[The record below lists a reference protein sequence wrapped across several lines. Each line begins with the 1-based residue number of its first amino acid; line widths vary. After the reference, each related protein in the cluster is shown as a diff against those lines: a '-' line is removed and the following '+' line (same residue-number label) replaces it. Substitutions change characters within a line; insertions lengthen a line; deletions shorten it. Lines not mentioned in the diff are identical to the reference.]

1 MRQITS
7 AASCEQLHLIYS
19 SDIQSKKEKAK
30 GTAPRKRDYTG
41 TATANERTTRA
52 AFFIQ
57 SYEQRGSQPAVPGAL
72 MPASESSLPPLES
85 FLSKARLQEQHL
97 FRAQHHARTRAKTMT
112 MTNSSTPPPPWT
124 CSTVKTKIPAADDLS
139 CPDDSPVAVVT
150 VGEST
155 ATSRGPHMLRQH
167 FDSLFS
173 SNPRT
178 HHFCAAG
185 EVRDVQGSPPPERV
199 CPSGLPPPP
208 LARPPPPPPA
218 CPGLLSA
225 APSLLLR
232 LGGAAESR

>member
-155 ATSRGPHMLRQH
+155 ATSRGPHMLPMATFTLTH
-167 FDSLFS
+167 FDSLS
-173 SNPRT
+173 SSKTSESETSKDRLHLSELVPQ
-178 HHFCAAG
+178 
-185 EVRDVQGSPPPERV
+185 VRH
-199 CPSGLPPPP
+199 
-208 LARPPPPPPA
+208 
-218 CPGLLSA
+218 
-225 APSLLLR
+225 LR
-232 LGGAAESR
+232 S

>member
-1 MRQITS
+1 M
-7 AASCEQLHLIYS
+7 
-19 SDIQSKKEKAK
+19 
-30 GTAPRKRDYTG
+30 
-41 TATANERTTRA
+41 
-52 AFFIQ
+52 
-57 SYEQRGSQPAVPGAL
+57 PGAL

-208 LARPPPPPPA
+208 LASPPPPPPA

>member
-1 MRQITS
+1 MKRKQQ
-7 AASCEQLHLIYS
+7 EQH
-19 SDIQSKKEKAK
+19 
-30 GTAPRKRDYTG
+30 
-41 TATANERTTRA
+41 
-52 AFFIQ
+52 FIQ
-57 SYEQRGSQPAVPGAL
+57 SYEQRGSQPAEPGAL
-72 MPASESSLPPLES
+72 MPASESSFPPLES
-85 FLSKARLQEQHL
+85 LLSKARLHEQHL
-97 FRAQHHARTRAKTMT
+97 FRAQHHARTRAKMMT
-112 MTNSSTPPPPWT
+112 ITNKSTPPPPCT
-124 CSTVKTKIPAADDLS
+124 CSTVKTKIPAAELLS
-139 CPDDSPVAVVT
+139 CPVDSPVAVVT

-155 ATSRGPHMLRQH
+155 ATSRGPHMLPMATFTLKH

-173 SNPRT
+173 SNPRP

-208 LARPPPPPPA
+208 LASPPPPPPA

>member
-1 MRQITS
+1 MPGCRRIFYRGLLQRRVS
-7 AASCEQLHLIYS
+7 NCASFILLIF
-19 SDIQSKKEKAK
+19 KAKRKNSK

-155 ATSRGPHMLRQH
+155 ATSRGPHMLRQLSTSTLR
-167 FDSLFS
+167 FTLLFK
-173 SNPRT
+173 PT
-178 HHFCAAG
+178 HT
-185 EVRDVQGSPPPERV
+185 P
-199 CPSGLPPPP
+199 
-208 LARPPPPPPA
+208 
-218 CPGLLSA
+218 
-225 APSLLLR
+225 LLR
-232 LGGAAESR
+232 CWRSQRRPRIAST

>member
-155 ATSRGPHMLRQH
+155 ATSRGPHMLPMATFTLTH
-167 FDSLFS
+167 FDSLS
-173 SNPRT
+173 SSKTSESETSKDRLHLSELLPQ
-178 HHFCAAG
+178 
-185 EVRDVQGSPPPERV
+185 VRHLRSKRDHLL
-199 CPSGLPPPP
+199 LP
-208 LARPPPPPPA
+208 
-218 CPGLLSA
+218 LSA
-225 APSLLLR
+225 QACCQLP
-232 LGGAAESR
+232 

>member
-85 FLSKARLQEQHL
+85 FLSTARLQEQHL
-97 FRAQHHARTRAKTMT
+97 FRAQHHARTRAKTLT
-112 MTNSSTPPPPWT
+112 MTNSSTPPWT
-124 CSTVKTKIPAADDLS
+124 CSTVKTKMPAADDLS

-155 ATSRGPHMLRQH
+155 ATSRGPHIFTL
-167 FDSLFS
+167 LFKS
-173 SNPRT
+173 HS

-185 EVRDVQGSPPPERV
+185 KKVRVVRGSTLGARV

-208 LARPPPPPPA
+208 SALPPPPPPA
-218 CPGLLSA
+218 CQGLPSA
-225 APSLLLR
+225 APSLPLR